1 MIPLACTA
9 VLATAPIPPVSSDAP
24 DYSNGTVT
32 IPPGAVQA
40 EVGVDVTLPGSGL
53 VERQVPVH
61 VPTTLRIGLTDKIE
75 LRLFEGEP
83 VLVEDRNRRV
93 GGDTAFGLK
102 IRFNEYAPHTR
113 KPSFG
118 IQPFVEFATL
128 RLAKDID
135 TLALGATL
143 LWTQTV
149 TRWLV
154 FDANLGGELGVRE
167 RDIPFLGFAAIS
179 WQIVASERWIPY
191 AELYVEMP
199 SHAPETIDFGG
210 DAGLVAVVRP
220 RLALNAAARVTFL
233 AEGADYGVLAG
244 VAVRLADGDRWRRWT
259 AKP

>member
-40 EVGVDVTLPGSGL
+40 EIDVDVTLPESGG
-53 VERQVPVH
+53 VEREVPVH
-61 VPTTLRIGLTDKIE
+61 VPTTLRIGLTENME

-102 IRFNEYAPHTR
+102 IRWGDYAPHTR

-118 IQPFVEFATL
+118 IQPFVEWSTL

-135 TLALGATL
+135 SLALGATL

-154 FDANLGGELGVRE
+154 FDANLGGELGVGE
-167 RDIPFLGFAAIS
+167 RDIPLLGFAAIS
-179 WQIVASERWIPY
+179 WQFVASERWIPY
-191 AELYVEMP
+191 AELYVELP
-199 SHAPETIDFGG
+199 VEAVATVDFGG
-210 DAGLVAVVRP
+210 DAGLVVVVNDRF
-220 RLALNAAARVTFL
+220 ALNMAARATFV
-233 AEGADYGVLAG
+233 AQGPDYGLAAG
-244 VAVRLADGDRWRRWT
+244 LAVRLLDGVRWRRWVS
-259 AKP
+259 AG

>member
-40 EVGVDVTLPGSGL
+40 EIGVDVTLPGSGL

-61 VPTTLRIGLTDKIE
+61 IPTTLRIGLTDKIE

-128 RLAKDID
+128 RLAKLFGCRTVWID
-135 TLALGATL
+135 SISQIEALSMSGRHARKVAD
-143 LWTQTV
+143 LWLTQ
-149 TRWLV
+149 WPHL
-154 FDANLGGELGVRE
+154 
-167 RDIPFLGFAAIS
+167 
-179 WQIVASERWIPY
+179 
-191 AELYVEMP
+191 
-199 SHAPETIDFGG
+199 
-210 DAGLVAVVRP
+210 
-220 RLALNAAARVTFL
+220 
-233 AEGADYGVLAG
+233 
-244 VAVRLADGDRWRRWT
+244 
-259 AKP
+259 AKPGGPEYSGTIL